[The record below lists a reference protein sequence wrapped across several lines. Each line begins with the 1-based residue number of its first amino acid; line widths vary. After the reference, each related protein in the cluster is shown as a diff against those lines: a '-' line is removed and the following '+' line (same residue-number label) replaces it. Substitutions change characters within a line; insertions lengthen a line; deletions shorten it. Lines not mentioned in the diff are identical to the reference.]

1 MFKNEEHFL
10 FFSFF
15 AKNRMQLESKQV
27 IEAIKNPFQR
37 FFRIEASGGIV
48 LLIFTLIALIWAN
61 SPLGKYYDQLWE
73 SPLTIGIGNFVLSKT
88 LIHWIND
95 GLMAIF
101 FFVVGLE
108 IKRELRVGELSSAR
122 QAALP
127 IIAAIGGMLFP
138 AVIFL
143 LVNKDPVTKAGW
155 GIPMATDIAFS
166 LGVLSLLGKRVPLS
180 LKIFLVAF
188 AIVDDLGAVLVIAVF
203 YSAGIQWS
211 YLLIGLGLFLLLVI
225 LNRLRMRITHIY
237 MAVGWIIW
245 YMFLK
250 SGVHPTIAGVLIAFT
265 IPISRKI
272 KLITFY
278 KRMDDNLV
286 QFCEGVEKST
296 SLTLSNK
303 QLVAID
309 NMEDE
314 IEHVQ
319 SPVQRLEHT
328 LHGFVTFI
336 VMPVF
341 ALSNAG
347 VDLLHME
354 HFRDLFHSLSGHIEL
369 SLVVGK
375 VAGIFLFTWLS
386 VKTGIALLPANVRWV
401 HILGLGFLGG
411 MGFTMSLFI
420 SNLAFTQA
428 TLLNPAK
435 IGILVGSLF
444 AGIIG
449 YFLLRSTLITVPE
462 EKKK

>member
-1 MFKNEEHFL
+1 MH
-10 FFSFF
+10 
-15 AKNRMQLESKQV
+15 LESKQV

-37 FFRIEASGGIV
+37 FFKIEASGGIV

-61 SPLGKYYDQLWE
+61 SPWGNYYDRLWE
-73 SPLTIGIGNFVLSKT
+73 SPLTIGLGDFVLSKT

-127 IIAAIGGMLFP
+127 IIAAIGGMVFP

-143 LVNKDPVTKAGW
+143 LVDKDPLTKAGW

-188 AIVDDLGAVLVIAVF
+188 AIVDDLGAVLVIAIF
-203 YSAGIQWS
+203 YSSGIIWS
-211 YLLIGLGLFLLLVI
+211 YLLVGLGLFILLVI
-225 LNRLRMRITHIY
+225 LNRLKLRITHIY
-237 MAVGWIIW
+237 IAIGWVIW
-245 YMFLK
+245 FMFLK

-272 KLITFY
+272 KLATFY
-278 KRMDDNLV
+278 KRMDDNLQ
-286 QFCEGVEKST
+286 QFCEGVDKST

-303 QLVAID
+303 QLVSID

-328 LHGFVTFI
+328 LHGFVTYI

-347 VDLLHME
+347 VDFHME
-354 HFRDLFHSLSGHIEL
+354 NFSGLFHSLSGHIEL
-369 SLVVGK
+369 SLIVGK
-375 VAGIFLFTWLS
+375 VTGIFLFTWLS
-386 VKTGIALLPANVRWV
+386 VKTGITLLPANVRWV

-420 SNLAFTQA
+420 SNLAFIHADQ
-428 TLLNPAK
+428 LNPAK
-435 IGILVGSLF
+435 IGILIGSLF

-449 YFLLRSTLITVPE
+449 YFLLRSTLKAEPA
-462 EKKK
+462 EK